1 MRRSKIGR
9 LLCVLA
15 ALLLLC
21 MPGTASVA
29 LAAEDGSQEKT
40 PEPLVIDLTKGY
52 YEKTYSDYDQAA
64 ICLAVERIAHKR
76 EDEIS
81 YCYIWGEKV
90 DLDGDGTYDVLA
102 DGADWSDVDGA
113 MPSRWFLIPTSECS
127 IRGSIT
133 FKDIKDERFSE
144 VTFLF
149 PDEPIRKEY
158 AVTMEKGHAETE
170 DGKTVTSAAPGTVL
184 FLVPDNL
191 EGEYVTAWNSEL
203 TGQHNRYDSVDRR
216 MWGAAEFH
224 MPAADVILAAET
236 EAQTPLTFEMSNGY
250 CIVDDDPY
258 RKPNISDFAIPP
270 LDESEDEGLFLMD
283 LDSDGTYDACL
294 YVVYGVEYGAI
305 IDAGL
310 PWHVYMIPLPT
321 SSITGTYRIDGETT
335 APYWPYT
342 FVFPAENVKSTH
354 RITVNGGHAE
364 NMKGETITEAAPGEK
379 IKIIYDRKAMETID
393 KGFVASPAYENLTKT
408 ADMYGSSYLREETV
422 MPACDITYTA
432 QVKGCE
438 AIVLNFIRDG
448 EKWIAPLPYD
458 VRAELQQF
466 GRELDESFFYW
477 YYDFSPMMDAYAN
490 NVSMNAIQVKG
501 RNPETMTFSMTV
513 PLLTSEALY
522 SAITVKFPGAGEIY
536 PINCTDENLRIGLT
550 DLGADKLSTILGA
563 VEGQYLVVEGWSIEE
578 PVASQFVGFEA
589 KDFWMEYNAEAKWV
603 FRMPDHAIEIKPVF
617 QKIEQKPLTIDL
629 SDGYAEIPFGTSFL
643 DSVLESSGTGYHS
656 GGNIFD
662 LNGDGLFDVALERV
676 EENRFRRLAD
686 YSLGET
692 YTLPYGNH
700 GAYYPITFVNHP
712 KANEQSEVSPT
723 AAPSANEDTPTPT
736 AVVENLSD
744 SPAGTP
750 QENTGKNGDFLPAL
764 IVVAAVLLIGV
775 GILYFVILP
784 KKDAAKRE
792 EKRRQMREQRE
803 KQLAE
808 ETSEEDDYT

>member
-64 ICLAVERIAHKR
+64 ICIAVERIAHKR
-76 EDEIS
+76 EDDIRC
-81 YCYIWGEKV
+81 CYIWGEKV

-102 DGADWSDVDGA
+102 DGADWPDVDGA

-236 EAQTPLTFEMSNGY
+236 EAQTPLTFDMSNGY

-379 IKIIYDRKAMETID
+379 IRIIYDRKAMEAID
-393 KGFVASPAYENLTKT
+393 KGFIASPAYENLTKN
-408 ADMYGSSYLREETV
+408 ASMYGGSYLREEIF
-422 MPACDITYTA
+422 MPACDISYTA

-458 VRAELQQF
+458 VQAELQQI
-466 GRELDESFFYW
+466 GRKLDESFFYW
-477 YYDFSPMMDAYAN
+477 YYDFSPVMDEYAK
-490 NVSMNAIQVKG
+490 NVSMDAVQVNG
-501 RNPETMTFSMTV
+501 RSPETMTFSMYE
-513 PLLTSEALY
+513 PLQTGEAVY
-522 SAITVKFPGAGEIY
+522 TAITVRFPGAGEIY
-536 PINCTDENLRIGLT
+536 PINCTDENLRIGLQG
-550 DLGADKLSTILGA
+550 LYADKLSTILGA
-563 VEGQYLVVEGWSIEE
+563 AEGQNLFVDRSMLVE
-578 PVASQFVGFEA
+578 PVGKVFIGFEA
-589 KDFWMEYNAEAKWV
+589 KDFKMDYTIDASWV

-617 QKIEQKPLTIDL
+617 QKIEQKPITIDL
-629 SDGYAEIPFGTSFL
+629 SEGYAEIPFGTGFL
-643 DSVLESSGTGYHS
+643 KSVLESSGASPQSRTDL
-656 GGNIFD
+656 ID
-662 LNGDGLFDVALERV
+662 LNGDGIWDVTV
-676 EENRFRRLAD
+676 EWTDVNRFRRLSD
-686 YSLGET
+686 YSCDES

-700 GAYYPITFVNHP
+700 GEYYPITFVNYP
-712 KANEQSEVSPT
+712 KMDVPEQVSPT

-750 QENTGKNGDFLPAL
+750 QENTGKYGDFLPAL